1 MKKSVK
7 IVLHSAFWLFFPLAI
22 LITNWSGEFGF
33 FSHIFTES
41 QKSIW
46 SVFQESFQFLIEP
59 PDKGADFYS
68 GSNLIGIIFNF
79 YLYIIL
85 PVGIF
90 YAAYFFVKPGFLNN
104 GHPDIKWKR
113 VIFILLVPF
122 VITSVFRFFTIR
134 VAFEYPYFLTLTYI
148 LAIPFA
154 VSGMIFRLLE
164 DWITKEKLIK
174 QNLQSELALLK
185 NQINPHFLFNT
196 LNNIDSLI
204 KSNPDMASE
213 ILLKLSEILRYMIYD
228 TNTDKVPLSDEI
240 RHIESYID
248 LQKIQFSNKAL
259 VSLSN
264 QITADQILIAPML
277 FIPFV
282 ENAFKHCNQKNT
294 PDAIR
299 IKFTIMDKHVHFE
312 CVNIFDKSLNMN
324 KDKASGIG
332 LSNIKRRLELIYPD
346 RHSLIIQEA
355 DNQFKVSLS
364 INTNEN

>member
-7 IVLHSAFWLFFPLAI
+7 IVLHSAFWLFFPLSI

-46 SVFQESFQFLIEP
+46 SVFQESFQFLVEP

-79 YLYIIL
+79 YLYLIL

-90 YAAYFFVKPGFLNN
+90 YAAYFFVKPGFQSN
-104 GHPDIKWKR
+104 GHPKIKWKR
-113 VIFILLVPF
+113 VISILLVPF
-122 VITSVFRFFTIR
+122 VITTIFRFFTVR
-134 VAFEYPYFLTLTYI
+134 VAFEYPYFVSLTYVY
-148 LAIPFA
+148 AIPFA
-154 VSGMIFRLLE
+154 ISGIIFRLIE
-164 DWITKEKLIK
+164 DWISKEKLIK
-174 QNLQSELALLK
+174 QNLRSELALLK

-204 KSNPDMASE
+204 KSNPDKASE
-213 ILLKLSEILRYMIYD
+213 TLLKLSEILRYMIYD
-228 TNTDKVPLSDEI
+228 TNADKVLLADEI
-240 RHIESYID
+240 RYIESYID
-248 LQKIQFSNKAL
+248 LQKIQFANKEL
-259 VSLSN
+259 VSIFIN
-264 QITADQILIAPML
+264 DTEAHILIAPML

-294 PDAIR
+294 PYAIS
-299 IKFTIMDKHVHFE
+299 IKFSIEDHIVHFE
-312 CVNIFDKSLNMN
+312 CVNLFDNTKKIN
-324 KDKASGIG
+324 KDKAGGIG
-332 LSNIKRRLELIYPD
+332 LNNINRRLELIYPD
-346 RHSLIIQEA
+346 RHNLKIQEA

-364 INTNEN
+364 VNTHEN